1 MGLMQWTF
9 WGAARE
15 VTGSNHLI
23 ETSGARVVM
32 DCGLFQGRREESR
45 AKNQQLPYDPK
56 SLDAVVLGHA
66 HTDHSGNL
74 PSLAG
79 GGYAGDVHC
88 TSATRDLCAI
98 MLQDSAML
106 QEKDADYLRR
116 RGHKGPLIEPLYT
129 TEDAQRIVAQAVTH
143 DYHRPFQVHD
153 GVYATFYDAGHIL
166 GSALTRLEIEE
177 GGVKRSVVYACD
189 LGRSGMPILRDP
201 EPPPHA
207 DVMVLES
214 TYGDR
219 LHQPLV
225 DAEDELAA
233 HLSRAAAR
241 KGKVVIPAFSL
252 GRTQELLYSMH
263 KLVDRGKMPRIPV
276 YVDSPLSANV
286 TDIFRR
292 HPECFDKD
300 MNEHLLVHPD
310 PLGFSE
316 LHTIRNVEDSKKL
329 NNMPGPMVIVSA
341 SGMAEGGRVLH
352 HLANTISD
360 PANMVLVVGFMAENT
375 LGRRIV
381 EKRPEVRIYGE
392 SVPLRAEV
400 VVMNAFSA
408 HGDQADLLRLA
419 GQVKPDRIYLV
430 HGEPAAQAALQA
442 KLREAGFTNVEAP
455 ARGQKIQL

>member
-1 MGLMQWTF
+1 MHWTF

-15 VTGSNHLI
+15 VTGSNHLV
-23 ETSGARVVM
+23 ETSNARVVV

-45 AKNQQLPYDPK
+45 TKNRQLPYEPN

-66 HTDHSGNL
+66 HADHAGNL
-74 PSLAG
+74 PSLAR
-79 GGYAGDVHC
+79 GGYRGDVHC

-106 QEKDADYLRR
+106 QEKDADFLRR
-116 RGHKGPLIEPLYT
+116 RGHKGEVIEPLYT
-129 TEDAQRIVAQAVTH
+129 TEDARRIVAQAATH
-143 DYHRPFQVHD
+143 DYHRAFQVHD
-153 GVYATFYDAGHIL
+153 GIHATFYDAGHIL
-166 GSALTRLEIEE
+166 GSALTRLDIEDR
-177 GGVKRSVVYACD
+177 GIKRSVVYACD

-207 DVMVLES
+207 DVLVLES

-219 LHQPLV
+219 LHPALV
-225 DAEDELAA
+225 DAEADLAA
-233 HLSRAAAR
+233 HITRAAAR

-263 KLVDRGKMPRIPV
+263 RLADQGRMPRIPV

-286 TDIFRR
+286 TDIFRQ
-292 HPECFDKD
+292 HPECFDKE
-300 MNEHLLVHPD
+300 MNDHLLVHPD

-316 LHTIRNVEDSKKL
+316 LHTIRKVEDSKKL
-329 NNMPGPMVIVSA
+329 NAMPGPMVIVSA

-360 PANMVLVVGFMAENT
+360 PDNMVLIVGFMAENT
-375 LGRRIV
+375 LGRRLV

-392 SVPLRAEV
+392 YVPLRAEV

-430 HGEPAAQAALQA
+430 HGEPSAQAVLQS
-442 KLREAGFTNVEAP
+442 KLREAGFQHVEAP
-455 ARGQKIQL
+455 ARGQKVEL